1 VTIAATAVIA
11 ALLLPVTVNVAT
23 SSLPAAWQPYLWV
36 AWPVSALLAVVL
48 VVQQVRGDRPEARLD
63 LMQAADALA
72 TGVRGRWEAEL
83 ESQDLVGQALLRTC
97 DIDDLVPGRVV
108 VLGPPGAGKTVA
120 AIVLTLELL
129 KRRAPGDPVPVLL
142 PIARWDPGEHLHDWI
157 ARRLVE
163 DYTGLTREVAAQ
175 LVAAGLVLPVLD
187 GLDELPT
194 ESRVSAV
201 IGIDRLAGPVVL
213 TSRVDEYRDALA
225 TAGRVLG
232 DAREVV
238 LGTAD
243 TDTVIGYVTRGAPDD
258 PRWQPVVARM
268 CAEPGGPLATSLA
281 RPLLAWLART
291 TYRDPRTDP
300 EELLA
305 LTTSEAIEHHLLA
318 LFVDTRYRDD
328 HPRRPTP
335 GLRRAKP
342 PAYEADKAREWLGY
356 FARYLELRHTDAFVW
371 WRLRQTLPRWVLP
384 TVCGGIG
391 CAGGLAGGFVAGPG
405 NAWITVGGAVWA
417 AILGAWFADISQRK
431 PGLSVVSRLPLPL
444 TLRAMGSAFFR
455 MVRAGAI
462 AGLIGAAISMIWL
475 GWDGFL
481 RIFTSMAILMVV
493 IAIPYSAHEALQKQ
507 LTPVGAVRAL
517 SPRASLR
524 ASEYANLL
532 STTGIGLYIFCLPP
546 ATDMIVSPLAS
557 GTDQTGIDHALRL
570 GTGMVIALTTVMLS
584 QSDWLALTVAKLPY
598 TMRGMFPFRLM
609 RFLDDAHSRGVL
621 RQVGTSYEFRHDR
634 LRAVLAVRPRRS

>member
-1 VTIAATAVIA
+1 MRRYVTIAVTAVIA

-48 VVQQVRGDRPEARLD
+48 VVQQVRGDRTEVRLD
-63 LMQAADALA
+63 VTQAADALA

-129 KRRAPGDPVPVLL
+129 QRRASGDPVPVLL
-142 PIARWDPGEHLHDWI
+142 PVARWDPGEHLHDWI

-187 GLDELPT
+187 GLDELPA

-201 IGIDRLAGPVVL
+201 IGIDRLAGPLVL
-213 TSRVDEYRDALA
+213 TSRVAEYRDALA

-232 DAREVV
+232 DAREIV

-268 CAEPGGPLATSLA
+268 RAEPAGPLATALA
-281 RPLLAWLART
+281 RPLLAWLARA

-300 EELLA
+300 AELL
-305 LTTSEAIEHHLLA
+305 TTPEEIEHHLLA
-318 LFVDTRYRDD
+318 SFVDTRYRDE

-335 GLRRAKP
+335 GLRRAKQ
-342 PAYEADKAREWLGY
+342 PAYEAVEARRWLGHL
-356 FARYLELRHTDAFVW
+356 ALYLRSRDTDGFTW
-371 WRLRQTLPRWVLP
+371 WHLRQTLPRWVLP
-384 TVCGGIG
+384 LVCCGID
-391 CAGGLAGGFVAGPG
+391 CVGGLAGGFVAGQEFLFMMM
-405 NAWITVGGAVWA
+405 AGAVCGA
-417 AILGAWFADISQRK
+417 VLGAWIVYEVGRGSV
-431 PGLSVVSRLPLPL
+431 PSVVSRLPTALP
-444 TLRAMGSAFFR
+444 LRAMTAKFLT
-455 MVRAGAI
+455 MVRGGVA
-462 AGLIGAAISMIWL
+462 AGLLLATISAIWFDWADFLEVFVATVVMMAAV
-475 GWDGFL
+475 G
-481 RIFTSMAILMVV
+481 
-493 IAIPYSAHEALQKQ
+493 IPYGLQEGLEKQ
-507 LTPVGAVRAL
+507 LASVSDVRAL
-517 SPRASLR
+517 NPRSSLR
-524 ASEYANLL
+524 ASWYANLL
-532 STTGIGLYIFCLPP
+532 TLAGLGLVFFAVPVAAATIMTPLIPP
-546 ATDMIVSPLAS
+546 GSEPMGV
-557 GTDQTGIDHALRL
+557 GGALQV
-570 GTGMVIALTTVMLS
+570 GTGFLVVLTAFMFS
-584 QSDWLALTVAKLPY
+584 MSDWLAYAVAKLPFA
-598 TMRGMFPFRLM
+598 TRGIFPLRLM

-621 RQVGTSYEFRHDR
+621 RQVGTSYEFRHAG
-634 LRAVLAVRPRRS
+634 LRDVLAER